1 MKGSPDSL
9 SYSPCTIIS
18 SNASVITAVFEKDQP
33 YTLTNVLNYHPN
45 DNNMSIR
52 ILTSSNQLIEE
63 STTHIEPDIMLEEL
77 HVTIIPSDSVVAQPN
92 ELIISLKSVQL
103 PI

>member
-1 MKGSPDSL
+1 MKGSPDSP
-9 SYSPCTIIS
+9 SYSACTIIS
-18 SNASVITAVFEKDQP
+18 SNASVVITVFEKGEP

-45 DNNMSIR
+45 ENDMLIR

-63 STTHIEPDIMLEEL
+63 ASTHIEPDILLEEL

-92 ELIISLKSVQL
+92 
-103 PI
+103 

>member
-1 MKGSPDSL
+1 MKGSPDSPSYAACTIL
-9 SYSPCTIIS
+9 SY
-18 SNASVITAVFEKDQP
+18 NASVVTAVFEKDQL

-63 STTHIEPDIMLEEL
+63 ATVHIEPDIMLEEL
-77 HVTIIPSDSVVAQPN
+77 HVTIIPSDSVVS
-92 ELIISLKSVQL
+92 EKMSVS
-103 PI
+103 